1 MTAGGGTG
9 GLSAPVASAKVRWR
23 EERAL
28 VGHEGAVLAVRY
40 NPDGRYCLTCGK
52 DRTVR
57 LWNPATGLMIKSYVG
72 HGREVRDVAVTR
84 CARRGALARRGGE
97 WGDSSGKG
105 RCRGESRKGRTW
117 RLSQPMP
124 CAQHGV
130 PCSCMPPC
138 LLRSPS
144 SLSPYPLAAAPLRL
158 LLPAHPCSDNA
169 RLASGGA
176 ERGVLLWDVA
186 AGRVLRRFKGHD
198 NQVNA
203 VAFNEYDSVVV
214 SGGYDRSV
222 RVWDCRS
229 HSVDAVQTMDPFSD
243 AVTSL
248 LLSAHCIVA
257 ASIDGSIATFD
268 IRRGRLQVD
277 ELGLEHPI
285 NCIAMSHD
293 ANCLLAASLHSTLRL
308 LDRQSGEILN
318 EYRGHV
324 NEHYKLEAGLTRDD
338 AYVVCGSEDGRL
350 VAWDLVEGSVAG
362 QQQGAHK
369 GVVTGIA
376 FHPSDKQMLSC
387 SADGSVRVWDLQH

>member
-1 MTAGGGTG
+1 MTAGGGPG
-9 GLSAPVASAKVRWR
+9 GLSAPLASAKVRWR

-28 VGHEGAVLAVRY
+28 EGHEGAVLAVRY

-72 HGREVRDVAVTR
+72 HGREVRDVAVT
-84 CARRGALARRGGE
+84 
-97 WGDSSGKG
+97 
-105 RCRGESRKGRTW
+105 
-117 RLSQPMP
+117 
-124 CAQHGV
+124 
-130 PCSCMPPC
+130 
-138 LLRSPS
+138 
-144 SLSPYPLAAAPLRL
+144 
-158 LLPAHPCSDNA
+158 SDNA

-186 AGRVLRRFKGHD
+186 AGRVMRRFKGHD

-229 HSVDAVQTMDPFSD
+229 HSVDAIQTMDPFSD

-277 ELGLEHPI
+277 ELGREHPI